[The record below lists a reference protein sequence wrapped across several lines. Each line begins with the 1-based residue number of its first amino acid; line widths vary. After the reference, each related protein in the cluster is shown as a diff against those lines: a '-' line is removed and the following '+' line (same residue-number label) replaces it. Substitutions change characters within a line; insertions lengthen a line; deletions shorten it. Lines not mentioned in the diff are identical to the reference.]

1 MNNSKAWVTF
11 SKLIKFGSTVL
22 SVLVAVVSLC
32 LGIYSAIA
40 ANNTGIIGLDWKIVI
55 CIIVFNSVF
64 IIGATI
70 YESIIYV
77 QGKNVIEQK
86 DAFKAEVLEREKR
99 LSNFK
104 IHFDYIMSYFVNF
117 AISLH
122 NETDEIIINND
133 KFQNEIYDLKKLQA
147 GHADDSELTVE
158 LQGMIDNR
166 ADDYRESI
174 KKAFNKFLIKCLDD
188 LKDCIDQALSQ
199 KDLQLKSS
207 ISIKLFN
214 KACTNNIDYSTINVI
229 TAFRDRITY
238 NTGKRETNSKIY
250 SVLGNSAFVHCLSN
264 EFYLHNNIFKNIS
277 SYANENPDFA
287 KQYNCTLVVPI
298 TYSHLN
304 NKYYLGYLA
313 CDTLNPDT
321 KNNDDVFDESMVKI
335 VQFVAHTIGSY
346 IDNMDYQWRGVLE
359 TLSYEYNEQD
369 FINDSEPIGDDEI
382 EEAEEI
388 KETEEIEEEDSFLNM
403 VYKMKSESI
412 EQES

>member
-1 MNNSKAWVTF
+1 MSNSKAWITF
-11 SKLIKFGSTVL
+11 SKLIKFGSTAL
-22 SVLVAVVSLC
+22 SVLVAIVSLC

-40 ANNTGIIGLDWKIVI
+40 TNNTGIIGLDWRIVI

-64 IIGATI
+64 LIGAAI
-70 YESIIYV
+70 FECIIYI
-77 QGKNVIEQK
+77 QGKNIIEQK
-86 DAFKAEVLEREKR
+86 DAYKAEVIEREKR

-147 GHADDSELTVE
+147 RHADDERLTIE

-214 KACTNNIDYSTINVI
+214 KACTNKTDYSTINVI

-238 NTGKRETNSKIY
+238 NTGKRETNSRIY
-250 SVLGNSAFVHCLSN
+250 TILNNSAFVHCLSN
-264 EFYLHNNIFKNIS
+264 EYYLHNNISKNIS
-277 SYANENPDFA
+277 SYANENPDYA
-287 KQYNCTLVVPI
+287 KHYNCTLVVPI

-313 CDTLNPDT
+313 CDTLNPNI
-321 KNNDDVFDESMVKI
+321 KSNDDVFDESMVKI

-369 FINDSEPIGDDEI
+369 LMNENEHSVDDGIEEIDEI
-382 EEAEEI
+382 EEL
-388 KETEEIEEEDSFLNM
+388 EEDIFLNM
-403 VYKMKSESI
+403 VFKMKSGSI
-412 EQES
+412 EQENNYEK